1 MGPLPGATSPMVRN
15 RSTPVPPGYLKGVC
29 WLVTFIRTAAFGR
42 LCFRSVAA
50 WVATSVVPFTEYQ
63 RVLELSRSSCT
74 NDNLVATLAP
84 FSRDP
89 GPFAARQQSFPVQC
103 HGARVRLR
111 NPVCSPATAAPARV
125 DPLGHLL
132 KDGPVAFLAPF
143 HIGPNL
149 QTSCAASFRQE
160 IWKIACGSRPKARLQ
175 LKAAIRNGHSTPR
188 SRRLL
193 VDVDVFVV
201 LLG

>member
-1 MGPLPGATSPMVRN
+1 MQVYTLLEQYDGSAPGGNVSDGAH

-42 LCFRSVAA
+42 LCFRSDAA

-89 GPFAARQQSFPVQC
+89 APFAARQQSFPVQC
-103 HGARVRLR
+103 HELVSACGIRFVRQRPLL
-111 NPVCSPATAAPARV
+111 
-125 DPLGHLL
+125 PLG
-132 KDGPVAFLAPF
+132 
-143 HIGPNL
+143 
-149 QTSCAASFRQE
+149 
-160 IWKIACGSRPKARLQ
+160 
-175 LKAAIRNGHSTPR
+175 STAW
-188 SRRLL
+188 
-193 VDVDVFVV
+193 VIF
-201 LLG
+201 

>member
-63 RVLELSRSSCT
+63 RVLELSRSSFT

-89 GPFAARQQSFPVQC
+89 GPFAARQQSFRCNATSSCPPAES
-103 HGARVRLR
+103 GLFASDR
-111 NPVCSPATAAPARV
+111 CSRSGR
-125 DPLGHLL
+125 PLGHLL

-160 IWKIACGSRPKARLQ
+160 IWKIACGSRSKARLQ